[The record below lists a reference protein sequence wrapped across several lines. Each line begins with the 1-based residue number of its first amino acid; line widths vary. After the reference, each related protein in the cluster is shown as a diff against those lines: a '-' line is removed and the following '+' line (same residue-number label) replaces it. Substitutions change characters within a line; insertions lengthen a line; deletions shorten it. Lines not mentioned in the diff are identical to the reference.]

1 MEDLYR
7 SDPLDLID
15 MIMIRLDMIEREA
28 SELAVR
34 ERSPG
39 KMLAIATQ
47 AEAIRDALTV
57 LREKCRQA
65 TARPPSQP

>member
-7 SDPLDLID
+7 RDPLDLID

-28 SELAVR
+28 SELAAR
-34 ERSPG
+34 ERASG
-39 KMLAIATQ
+39 RMLAIATQ
-47 AEAIRDALTV
+47 AEAIRDALFV
-57 LREKCRQA
+57 LREKCRTA

>member
-47 AEAIRDALTV
+47 TEAIRDALTV
-57 LREKCRQA
+57 LREKCRQV

>member
-15 MIMIRLDMIEREA
+15 MIMIRLDVIEREA
-28 SELAVR
+28 SELAAK

-39 KMLAIATQ
+39 KMFAIATQ

-57 LREKCRQA
+57 LREKCRA
-65 TARPPSQP
+65 VTARPPSQP